1 MRKQILKKSNI
12 PNNLTV
18 ELEYLNKKFSDISVN
33 WFEIVVC
40 IEAHCTTMKPFFFP
54 SIRRLN

>member
-40 IEAHCTTMKPFFFP
+40 IEAHCTTMKPFVFHL
-54 SIRRLN
+54 SGG